1 MTIIISEIESTRK
14 TRTDQ
19 KRTRNVL
26 LQIRAMAVISQRQK
40 VFNLSARFFTFPKQK
55 IFEEKT
61 RQQIIL
67 HNSNLF
73 AVRRGRRRRHQAENQ
88 FCQLLG
94 SRKRKFHDIYWINC
108 LRRRVGNEII
118 VLPSLFPGKTL
129 ARRLLWKNEF
139 LLNVSTHLAAVS
151 SENVRH

>member
-1 MTIIISEIESTRK
+1 MLAAF
-14 TRTDQ
+14 
-19 KRTRNVL
+19 V
-26 LQIRAMAVISQRQK
+26 IRALVIYFSCPRIHDDNHFWNWIGRPEPTREEREMFYCKYGRWQWSHNGKRSSISPRVSLPSRNK
-40 VFNLSARFFTFPKQK
+40 KSS
-55 IFEEKT
+55 EEKT

-73 AVRRGRRRRHQAENQ
+73 AVRRGRRRSHQAENQ

-118 VLPSLFPGKTL
+118 VLTFLFRAK
-129 ARRLLWKNEF
+129 
-139 LLNVSTHLAAVS
+139 H
-151 SENVRH
+151 